1 MQPVTSEERKMGS
14 LGDWLSLFVATTG
27 FTGLIIKNGKGAGTI
42 GAAVALVVQ
51 IFMYVFDVSFS
62 TVMVVAVISF
72 IFGLMEVN
80 NAEAFMRQRY
90 GATRRRHDGTM
101 SDHDFN
107 QTNIDE
113 FHGQMLAGAI
123 VFWLAG
129 SDNRPFWTGLIFLFI
144 SFGLFR
150 FFDIK
155 KPGPIGVLEKRYDGT
170 AFGLMVDDTLA
181 GVFAAIL
188 TGLAWWGFHWLVR

>member
-1 MQPVTSEERKMGS
+1 MQPETGEKTKVEPFIG
-14 LGDWLSLFVATTG
+14 WISLFVSTTA
-27 FTGLIIKNGKGAGTI
+27 FTGLILKNGKGAGTI
-42 GAAVALVVQ
+42 GALVAFFVQVILYMLGISVVHLVLLTVAS
-51 IFMYVFDVSFS
+51 FMVGL
-62 TVMVVAVISF
+62 VMVDD
-72 IFGLMEVN
+72 G
-80 NAEAFMRQRY
+80 EAFMRQMY
-90 GATRRRHDGTM
+90 GTTRRRHNGTLV
-101 SDHDFN
+101 DHDFN
-107 QTNIDE
+107 ETNIDE

-129 SDNRPFWTGLIFLFI
+129 SDNRPFWTGMIFLFI

-155 KPGPIGVLEKRYDGT
+155 KPGPIGVLERRYDGT

-188 TGLAWWGFHWLVR
+188 TGLAWRGFHWLVG